1 MIRWCGFDYGET
13 LMDPSGLR
21 NPLLW
26 GDVCKAVGRPELI
39 EDRVHAYRT
48 LREAYGEYYTVKEG
62 HRHEVLSFVMGND
75 EEAQQA
81 FMEAEPRLLGHGD
94 HVHEVMQTLCDM
106 GIILDVV
113 SELIRTVGPV
123 DQNVILRFLTAH
135 DLRRYFRYLITPLGK
150 IDMGSGQVIDA
161 QYRGHTKGQGTI
173 YDVLVADLRSQGIAP
188 AEAVMVGDRPSTD
201 IEPAHIRGLRTVQY
215 SGYSHWPPTP
225 AADAVIHDFLAL
237 PPLIAAW

>member
-1 MIRWCGFDYGET
+1 M
-13 LMDPSGLR
+13 
-21 NPLLW
+21 
-26 GDVCKAVGRPELI
+26 
-39 EDRVHAYRT
+39 
-48 LREAYGEYYTVKEG
+48 
-62 HRHEVLSFVMGND
+62 LSFVMGND

-150 IDMGSGQVIDA
+150 IDMGSGQGLTRSI
-161 QYRGHTKGQGTI
+161 GGTPR
-173 YDVLVADLRSQGIAP
+173 AKAP
-188 AEAVMVGDRPSTD
+188 FT
-201 IEPAHIRGLRTVQY
+201 TFW
-215 SGYSHWPPTP
+215 WPIC
-225 AADAVIHDFLAL
+225 AARAS
-237 PPLIAAW
+237 PRQKR